1 MDNILKEWLRIEFY
15 KSNIPKY
22 KKYFDEWI
30 NNITENQID
39 GFEQQRIGQL
49 TKNKYI
55 WLDIKFKMVDE
66 NTRQLVI
73 TPHGNKYEDL
83 CERVL

>member
-1 MDNILKEWLRIEFY
+1 MKIVNNILKEWLRVEFY

-22 KKYFDEWI
+22 AKYFDEWV

-49 TKNKYI
+49 TKNKCI
-55 WLDIKFKMVDE
+55 
-66 NTRQLVI
+66 
-73 TPHGNKYEDL
+73 
-83 CERVL
+83 